1 MTSND
6 LLKHL
11 KGLAARATPSGI
23 FNLQDYIGTRH
34 AVLNIPNPTLRKVAG
49 QGLGMQDLDDDAQ
62 WKHLEQLWFES
73 GVWDIMSIVLYS
85 TEKRFRK
92 ADKKQ
97 LFIRLVSFLDRV
109 DNWAHS
115 DFISSL
121 FGKLA
126 AHLEDDILALMR
138 RWNTSKKSWERRQSV
153 VIISYYLRNK
163 KQSVGFHE
171 LVALVT
177 PLHADTDYFVQKG
190 VGWALR
196 DLGKKYPDEQ
206 LAYLNEF
213 VCDLSAP
220 AYATAVEK
228 IKPEIK
234 DELKARRKAARKN
247 KK

>member
-1 MTSND
+1 MNQAH
-6 LLKHL
+6 LLKRLQEVAQIENRTHY
-11 KGLAARATPSGI
+11 
-23 FNLQDYIGTRH
+23 FNLQDYIGTKYP
-34 AVLNIPNPTLRKVAG
+34 VLGIANPTLRKIAG
-49 QGLGMQDLDDDAQ
+49 EDLGMEHLAEDEQ
-62 WKHLEQLWFES
+62 WKQLEKVWFES
-73 GVWDIMSIVLYS
+73 GVFDVMSIVLYM

-92 ADKKQ
+92 ADKQQ
-97 LFIRLVSFLDRV
+97 LLIRLVSFLDRV

-115 DFISSL
+115 DFISGL

-126 AHLEDDILALMR
+126 VHLEEDIMDQMR
-138 RWNTSKKSWERRQSV
+138 RWNNSKKPWERRQSV
-153 VIISYYLRNK
+153 VIISYYLRIN
-163 KQSVGFHE
+163 KQSYGFNE

-177 PLHADTDYFVQKG
+177 PLHADADYFVQKG

-196 DLGKKYPDEQ
+196 DLGKKHPEQQ

-213 VCDLSAP
+213 VCDLSAA

-234 DELKARRKAARKN
+234 DELKARRKVARKI